1 MRERSRSLTDAECA
15 LAETMFGNA
24 IDFDRVRIHRTVW
37 WPFQPRE
44 TLMAPDGD
52 IWCHP
57 QGKLYRACYSSA
69 DLRMQAIFI
78 HEMTHV
84 WQAQR
89 RGRWYLP
96 LMRHPFCRYAYTL
109 KPGKRFTRYGIE
121 QQAEIM
127 TDAFLLR
134 RGAVVRPGK
143 PPLATYDALLARHF
157 PFASAPASPTRLP

>member
-1 MRERSRSLTDAECA
+1 MRERSRSLTDAECT
-15 LAETMFGNA
+15 LTETMFGNA

-52 IWCHP
+52 LWFHP
-57 QGKLYRACYSSA
+57 QGGLFCA
-69 DLRMQAIFI
+69 DFCDQPLPLQAHFI

-109 KPGKRFTRYGIE
+109 KPGKRFSRYGIE

-127 TDAFLLR
+127 ADAFLLR

-143 PPLATYDALLARHF
+143 AQLATYDALLARHF
-157 PFASAPASPTRLP
+157 PFASAPTSPTRLA